1 MNKLIEV
8 SAKVVGIAV
17 FGAAMGLAGW
27 MVRAHKAKR
36 DLVAYNG
43 LSDSPR
49 EVVENEKPN

>member
-8 SAKVVGIAV
+8 SAKMVGIAV

-27 MVRAHKAKR
+27 MIRAHKAKR
-36 DLVAYNG
+36 ELVKYNG

-49 EVVENEKPN
+49 EVVENETTN